1 VVSVLLTTVLFSAC
15 KDYLE
20 MDFNTKTRSHQ
31 EELKQNCETCFSV
44 STLIQI
50 PALLLCVLVPL
61 C

>member
-1 VVSVLLTTVLFSAC
+1 MLRTTVFFFARE
-15 KDYLE
+15 DYSQT
-20 MDFNTKTRSHQ
+20 DFNTKTRSHQ
-31 EELKQNCETCFSV
+31 EEQKQDGEVRFSV